1 MQNSNTD
8 NILDLLGCQTRRR
21 MLGLLSEQPRFVSE
35 ISELLNVGRK
45 AIIDH
50 LSALENSGFITS
62 VERPVSKGRPRKYY
76 EIDESSFFKMTI
88 SPLNFEFTEVKAFR
102 ELPKLEKLHDTLD
115 ELEVKPIGQRQVE
128 LQKIRAKLKKRIRD
142 LETEWVETSRLLNR
156 ARRIKF

>member
-1 MQNSNTD
+1 MQNSNADT
-8 NILDLLGCQTRRR
+8 ILDLLGCSTRRR
-21 MLGLLSEQPRFVSE
+21 ILELLSEQPCFVSE
-35 ISELLNVGRK
+35 ISELLDVGRK

-62 VERPVSKGRPRKYY
+62 VERPVKKGRPRKYY
-76 EIDESSFFKMTI
+76 EIEDSSFFKVSI

-102 ELPKLEKLHDTLD
+102 ELPKLEKIHDTLD
-115 ELEVKPIGQRQVE
+115 ELESRPFNQRQLE
-128 LQKIRAKLKKRIRD
+128 LQKIRAKLKKRVRE